1 MKKTDKNIKSIKELQ
16 EMVDGFFLVSPTMK
30 KELKETL
37 RLVDAEGLKVF
48 AGYIESVL
56 EKQNQ
61 VLDFI
66 LKYNKGFLEDL
77 KILAEVNSK
86 NAMKKIEAKV
96 AIDEEK
102 EMEGMEAVLQK
113 I

>member
-16 EMVDGFFLVSPTMK
+16 EMVDGFFLVSPSMK

-37 RLVDAEGLKVF
+37 GLVDAEGLKVF
-48 AGYIESVL
+48 AEYIESVL

-66 LKYNKGFLEDL
+66 LKYNKGFLEEL

-96 AIDEEK
+96 AIDEKK
-102 EMEGMEAVLQK
+102 EMEGMEAMLQT

>member
-1 MKKTDKNIKSIKELQ
+1 
-16 EMVDGFFLVSPTMK
+16 
-30 KELKETL
+30 LKETL
-37 RLVDAEGLKVF
+37 GLVDAEGLKVF
-48 AGYIESVL
+48 AEYIESVL

-66 LKYNKGFLEDL
+66 LKYNKGFLEEL

-96 AIDEEK
+96 AIDEKK
-102 EMEGMEAVLQK
+102 EMEGMEAMLQT